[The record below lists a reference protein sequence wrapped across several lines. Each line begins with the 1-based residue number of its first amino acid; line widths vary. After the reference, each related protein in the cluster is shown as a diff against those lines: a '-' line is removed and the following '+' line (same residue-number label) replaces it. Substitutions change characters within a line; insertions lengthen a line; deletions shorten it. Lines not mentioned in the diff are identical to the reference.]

1 MAKELD
7 NINPTMLEED
17 DRITLYLKGKM
28 SSQEEQ
34 AFMQELEN
42 NPELKARAIAVARL
56 VKGMKET
63 GKSQD
68 NDVINAMLATDENE
82 IREITKSITK
92 SKAKVIPMRTMA
104 KWISMAAS
112 ILLVVWLG
120 IGYNDYRKTTGLGEE
135 YGTLFSTS
143 QLARGA
149 GEATAVDAHLAQL
162 FENVANKKDL
172 DNTLHELS
180 LCWELSTQETY
191 NDYTDYAPEI
201 GWNLAIGYLKD
212 NNRKQAKATLEKLVK
227 VVPEGT
233 AIGDKV
239 KELIKEVEKL

>member
-17 DRITLYLKGKM
+17 DRIALYLKGKM

-63 GKSQD
+63 GRSQD

-92 SKAKVIPMRTMA
+92 GKAKVIPMRTMA
-104 KWISMAAS
+104 KWTSMAAS

-120 IGYNDYRKTTGLGEE
+120 IGYHNYRTTTGLGEE

-143 QLARGA
+143 QLATRGA
-149 GEATAVDAHLAQL
+149 E
-162 FENVANKKDL
+162 
-172 DNTLHELS
+172 
-180 LCWELSTQETY
+180 
-191 NDYTDYAPEI
+191 
-201 GWNLAIGYLKD
+201 
-212 NNRKQAKATLEKLVK
+212 
-227 VVPEGT
+227 
-233 AIGDKV
+233 
-239 KELIKEVEKL
+239 

>member
-1 MAKELD
+1 MEKKLD
-7 NINPTMLEED
+7 NIDPALLEQD

-28 SSQEEQ
+28 TPQEEQ

-42 NPELKARAIAVARL
+42 NPELKARAVALARL
-56 VKGMKET
+56 VKGMKEV
-63 GKSQD
+63 GKTQD
-68 NDVINAMLATDENE
+68 EDVIGAILSADENDVKSVARNATT
-82 IREITKSITK
+82 R
-92 SKAKVIPMRTMA
+92 KVNVVPMRTMA
-104 KWISMAAS
+104 KWLSMAAS

-120 IGYNDYRKTTGLGEE
+120 IGYHDYRTTTGLGEE
-135 YGTLFSTS
+135 YGTMFSTS
-143 QLARGA
+143 PLTRGA
-149 GEATAVDAHLAQL
+149 GEPSEVDTRLAQL
-162 FENVANKKDL
+162 FDNVANKKEL

-212 NNRKQAKATLEKLVK
+212 NNRKQAKAVLEKLIEIA
-227 VVPEGT
+227 PEGT

-239 KELIKEVEKL
+239 SELMKRM

>member
-7 NINPTMLEED
+7 HINPTLLEEN

-28 SSQEEQ
+28 SSHEEQ
-34 AFMQELEN
+34 AFMHELEN

-63 GKSQD
+63 GRSQD

-82 IREITKSITK
+82 IRKVTTNITK
-92 SKAKVIPMRTMA
+92 SKAKVIPMRSMA
-104 KWISMAAS
+104 KWLSMAAS

-120 IGYNDYRKTTGLGEE
+120 IGYHDYRNTTGLGEE
-135 YGTLFSTS
+135 YGTQFTTS
-143 QLARGA
+143 QLTRGA
-149 GEATAVDAHLAQL
+149 GEPSEVDTRLAQL

-180 LCWELSTQETY
+180 LCWELSTLETY

-201 GWNLAIGYLKD
+201 GWNLVIGYLKD
-212 NNRKQAKATLEKLVK
+212 NNRKQAKATLQKLIEVA
-227 VVPEGT
+227 PEGT
-233 AIGDKV
+233 AIGSKA
-239 KELIKEVEKL
+239 KELLNRL

>member
-1 MAKELD
+1 MAKEFD
-7 NINPTMLEED
+7 YINPTMLEED
-17 DRITLYLKGKM
+17 DRITFYLKGKM
-28 SSQEEQ
+28 SFQEEQ

-42 NPELKARAIAVARL
+42 NPELKTRAIAVARL

-63 GKSQD
+63 GRSQD

-82 IREITKSITK
+82 IKKVTSNITK

-135 YGTLFSTS
+135 YGTQFSTS
-143 QLARGA
+143 QPTRGA
-149 GEATAVDAHLAQL
+149 GEATEVDVRLAQL
-162 FENVANKKDL
+162 FENVANKTDL

-212 NNRKQAKATLEKLVK
+212 NNRKDAKVTLEKLIEVA
-227 VVPEGT
+227 PEGT
-233 AIGDKV
+233 SIGDKAQ
-239 KELIKEVEKL
+239 ELLTRIH

>member
-7 NINPTMLEED
+7 NINPTLLKED
-17 DRITLYLKGKM
+17 DRIALYLKGKM
-28 SSQEEQ
+28 SSQEER

-63 GKSQD
+63 GRIQD
-68 NDVINAMLATDENE
+68 NDVINSMLATNEDE
-82 IREITKSITK
+82 IRKVTSNIAK
-92 SKAKVIPMRTMA
+92 SKAKVIPMRSMA
-104 KWISMAAS
+104 KWLSMAAS

-135 YGTLFSTS
+135 YGTQFSTS
-143 QLARGA
+143 QLSRGA
-149 GEATAVDAHLAQL
+149 EKATEVDARLAQL
-162 FENVANKKDL
+162 FENVANKNDL

-191 NDYTDYAPEI
+191 NDYTDCAPEI

-212 NNRKQAKATLEKLVK
+212 NNRKEAIVTLKKLIEVA
-227 VVPEGT
+227 PEGT

-239 KELIKEVEKL
+239 KELINKVEKL

>member
-17 DRITLYLKGKM
+17 DRIALYLKGKM

-63 GKSQD
+63 GRSQD
-68 NDVINAMLATDENE
+68 NDVINAMLATDEGE
-82 IREITKSITK
+82 IREITKSTTK
-92 SKAKVIPMRTMA
+92 SRAKVIPMKSMA

-120 IGYNDYRKTTGLGEE
+120 IGYHNYRTTTGLGEE

-143 QLARGA
+143 QLARGT
-149 GEATAVDAHLAQL
+149 GEATEVDTHLAQL
-162 FENVANKKDL
+162 FENVANKNDL

-227 VVPEGT
+227 VAPKGT
-233 AIGDKV
+233 AIVDKAY
-239 KELIKEVEKL
+239 ELLKRMR

>member
-17 DRITLYLKGKM
+17 DRIALYLKGKM

-63 GKSQD
+63 GRSQD

-135 YGTLFSTS
+135 YGTQFSTS
-143 QLARGA
+143 QLSRGA
-149 GEATAVDAHLAQL
+149 EDATEVDARLTQL

-227 VVPEGT
+227 VAPEGT
-233 AIGDKV
+233 AIGDKAR
-239 KELIKEVEKL
+239 ELLKQIS

>member
-7 NINPTMLEED
+7 NINPSLLEED
-17 DRITLYLKGKM
+17 DRIVLYLKGKM

-42 NPELKARAIAVARL
+42 NPELKARAIAMARL
-56 VKGMKET
+56 AKGMKET

-68 NDVINAMLATDENE
+68 NDVINAMLTTDEGE
-82 IREITKSITK
+82 IRRVTTNITK
-92 SKAKVIPMRTMA
+92 SKAKVIPMRSMA

-120 IGYNDYRKTTGLGEE
+120 IGYNDYIKTTGLGEE
-135 YGTLFSTS
+135 YGTQFSTS
-143 QLARGA
+143 QLTRGA
-149 GEATAVDAHLAQL
+149 EEATEVDARLAQL
-162 FENVANKKDL
+162 FENVANKNDM
-172 DNTLHELS
+172 DYTLHELS

-191 NDYTDYAPEI
+191 NDYTDYASEI

-212 NNRKQAKATLEKLVK
+212 NNRKDAKVTLEKLVK
-227 VVPEGT
+227 VAPEGT
-233 AIGDKV
+233 AIGDKAN
-239 KELIKEVEKL
+239 ELLKRMR

>member
-1 MAKELD
+1 MEKELD
-7 NINPTMLEED
+7 KIDSALLEQD

-28 SSQEEQ
+28 TPQEEQ

-42 NPELKARAIAVARL
+42 NPELKARAVALARL
-56 VKGMKET
+56 VKGMKEV
-63 GKSQD
+63 GKTQD
-68 NDVINAMLATDENE
+68 EDVIGAILAADENDVKSVARNATT
-82 IREITKSITK
+82 R
-92 SKAKVIPMRTMA
+92 KAKVVPMRTMA
-104 KWISMAAS
+104 KWLSMAAS

-120 IGYNDYRKTTGLGEE
+120 IGYHDYRTTTSLGEE
-135 YGTLFSTS
+135 YGTQFTTS
-143 QLARGA
+143 QLTRGA
-149 GEATAVDAHLAQL
+149 GEPSEVDTRLAQL
-162 FENVANKKDL
+162 FDNVANKNDL

-212 NNRKQAKATLEKLVK
+212 NNRKQAKATLEKLTE

-233 AIGDKV
+233 AIGDKSR
-239 KELIKEVEKL
+239 ELLMKI

>member
-28 SSQEEQ
+28 SSQEEL

-42 NPELKARAIAVARL
+42 NLELKARAIAVARL

-63 GKSQD
+63 GRSQD

-92 SKAKVIPMRTMA
+92 GKAKVVPMRTMA

-120 IGYNDYRKTTGLGEE
+120 IGYHNYRTTTGLGEE

-149 GEATAVDAHLAQL
+149 GEATEVDARLAQL
-162 FENVANKKDL
+162 FENVANKNDL

-180 LCWELSTQETY
+180 L
-191 NDYTDYAPEI
+191 
-201 GWNLAIGYLKD
+201 
-212 NNRKQAKATLEKLVK
+212 
-227 VVPEGT
+227 
-233 AIGDKV
+233 
-239 KELIKEVEKL
+239 